1 MAQNTEIN
9 DYLKNRAN
17 DSNLTEIN
25 QDFYNNSTNDI
36 KPTEIN
42 PEIYNRITNNVKQTG
57 DSSGIL
63 NTSSLVG
70 KTILGKYTIT
80 KKISSNSGEA
90 DVYLCEFSCNEY
102 VFKIYRRVNSVKK
115 DIIQKLMKIDSPYVA
130 KIIDHGEY
138 NGLTF
143 VILPYFKYGSLE
155 RKNYSE
161 KRLLQTIIPNV
172 NEGLH
177 VLHETGIVH
186 KDIKPSNIMIRND
199 RSGVAI
205 IDFGISS
212 SLEKNQS
219 YVITKTGLTPEYSAP
234 ETLRK
239 NDVFFKES
247 DYYSFGITIYALF
260 NKHTPYEN
268 MSGDDIARFTTI
280 QKIPFPPNM
289 PKRLVTLIK
298 GLTYPDVT
306 NRNNKESINRRWTYS
321 EVKRF
326 LDGENV
332 PVPDYG
338 FVGYR
343 PYTFLNKSYSSMVDL
358 VDALGD
364 NWDDGKRQLFRGL
377 LSGYLKPLNPQLAE
391 LCLDAE
397 ASHENNDKVF
407 FNLLFKLNPSL
418 KSFYWL
424 DRSYPSLKEFGKDL
438 LQKLWNKDKGMY
450 VYADSVLTHEIVLD
464 YLVNTRNK
472 DEVFKNAIAALEHQF
487 NTLNKNNIN
496 SALFSYYCLAYLIS
510 SKKIL
515 NINGKEF
522 ESISDL
528 TSYIN
533 LLVNYNYEQFVSFS
547 NSIINK
553 GNQLDPQFEAWLV
566 AIGKRKEMTEWV
578 NSIKN

>member
-1 MAQNTEIN
+1 MSDKTEINEFLNNRRNDSKSTEINPDINNVHRYDSKATEINPDINNAHRYDSKTTEIN
-9 DYLKNRAN
+9 D
-17 DSNLTEIN
+17 
-25 QDFYNNSTNDI
+25 
-36 KPTEIN
+36 
-42 PEIYNRITNNVKQTG
+42 
-57 DSSGIL
+57 GIMY
-63 NTSSLVG
+63 TSSLIG
-70 KTILGKYTIT
+70 KTIKGYTIIQSLST
-80 KKISSNSGEA
+80 SSGEA
-90 DVYLCEFSCNEY
+90 DVYMCKSFNDEY
-102 VFKIYRRVNSVKK
+102 VLKLYRRVNSVKK
-115 DIIQKLMKIDSPYVA
+115 DIIHKLMKIDSPYVA
-130 KIIDHGEY
+130 KIIDYGEY

-155 RKNYSE
+155 GRNYSE
-161 KRLLQTIIPNV
+161 ERLLQTIIPNV

-177 VLHETGIVH
+177 MLHEAGIVH

-212 SLEKNQS
+212 SLDKNQS

-247 DYYSFGITIYALF
+247 DYYSFGITIYALY

-338 FVGYR
+338 FVGYQ
-343 PYTFLNKSYSSMVDL
+343 PYTFLNKSYSSMEDL
-358 VDALGD
+358 VDALGN
-364 NWDDGKRQLFRGL
+364 NWNDGKRQLYRGL

-391 LCLDAE
+391 YCLDAE
-397 ASHENNDKVF
+397 ASRENNDKVF
-407 FNLLFKLNPSL
+407 FNLLFKLNPNL
-418 KSFYWL
+418 KSFHWL
-424 DRSYPSLKEFGKDL
+424 DRSYPSLKEFGNGL
-438 LQKLWNKDKGMY
+438 LQGLWNKDEGIY
-450 VYADSVLTHEIVLD
+450 VYSDSALTHGIVSD
-464 YLVNTRNK
+464 YLVNTRNNN
-472 DEVFKNAIAALEHQF
+472 EVFKNAVAALEHQF
-487 NTLNKNNIN
+487 NTLNKNNFN
-496 SALFSYYCLAYLIS
+496 SALFSYYSLAYLIS
-510 SKKIL
+510 DKKIL

-522 ESISDL
+522 KLIPDL
-528 TSYIN
+528 ISYIN
-533 LLVNYNYEQFVSFS
+533 LLISYDYEKFVSFT
-547 NSIINK
+547 NSIIDKHNK
-553 GNQLDPQFEAWLV
+553 LDPQFEAWLV

-578 NSIKN
+578 NSIK